1 MFSHEYFMQV
11 ALQEAH
17 SALEENEV
25 PIGCVIVLNNKIIA
39 KGHNLT
45 ERLNDVTAHAEMQ
58 TITAG
63 ADFLGGKYLKDCTLY
78 VTMEPCVMCAGALY
92 WSQIARV
99 VIGARDEKRGFIN
112 KNVELHPKTELITG
126 ILENECSHLVK
137 SFFQGKR

>member
-25 PIGCVIVLNNKIIA
+25 PIGCVIVLNDKIIA

>member
-1 MFSHEYFMQV
+1 MFSHEYFMRE

-17 SALEENEV
+17 FALEENEV
-25 PIGCVIVLNNKIIA
+25 PIGCVIVLNDKIIA

-63 ADFLGGKYLKDCTLY
+63 ANFLGGKYLKDCTLY

-126 ILENECSHLVK
+126 ILESECSHLVK
-137 SFFQGKR
+137 SFFQDKR

>member
-25 PIGCVIVLNNKIIA
+25 PIGCVIVLNDKIIA

-58 TITAG
+58 AITAG
-63 ADFLGGKYLKDCTLY
+63 ANFLGGKYLKDCTLY

-92 WSQIARV
+92 WSQIVRV

>member
-25 PIGCVIVLNNKIIA
+25 PIGCVIVLNDKIIA

-126 ILENECSHLVK
+126 ILESECSHLVK
-137 SFFQGKR
+137 FFFQDKR